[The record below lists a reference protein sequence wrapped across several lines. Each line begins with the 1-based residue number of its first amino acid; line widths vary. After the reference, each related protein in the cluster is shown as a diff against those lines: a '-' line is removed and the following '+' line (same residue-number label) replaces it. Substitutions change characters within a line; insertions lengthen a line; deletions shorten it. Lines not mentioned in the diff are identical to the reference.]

1 MAKTD
6 LVMKDLAALFQSEA
20 SKAEVRAVPSVTA
33 FDMDAIR
40 EIVKE
45 ELEKLPKAQPEPIET
60 VIEVKSPA
68 GAVKLQGVQHEKF
81 EEVLAVVSAGEPV
94 YLYGPAGTGK
104 SHIAESV
111 AKALK
116 LDFYMTNCVTQ
127 EFKLTGFVD
136 ANGHYVETSFY
147 KAFKNGGVFFLD
159 ELDGSAPE
167 ALININT
174 ALANKYFDFPGVGRV
189 EAHKDFR
196 CIAAGNTVC
205 TGATEEYTGRFAL
218 DAASM
223 DRFYFIH
230 IDYSERIENA
240 LAAGDVDLVAFAH
253 KFRESCK
260 ERNIQALF
268 TYRSISR
275 IRKLKS
281 VIPMKRL
288 LWGSL
293 FKGMDYETVSDILSD
308 MYEMEYAKAYRQ
320 DKTTTIDEIKSL
332 AA

>member
-1 MAKTD
+1 
-6 LVMKDLAALFQSEA
+6 
-20 SKAEVRAVPSVTA
+20 
-33 FDMDAIR
+33 
-40 EIVKE
+40 
-45 ELEKLPKAQPEPIET
+45 
-60 VIEVKSPA
+60 
-68 GAVKLQGVQHEKF
+68 
-81 EEVLAVVSAGEPV
+81 
-94 YLYGPAGTGK
+94 
-104 SHIAESV
+104 
-111 AKALK
+111 
-116 LDFYMTNCVTQ
+116 MTNCVTQ

-189 EAHKDFR
+189 EAHKNFR

-230 IDYSERIENA
+230 IDYSERIEKA

-320 DKTTTIDEIKSL
+320 DKTTTLDEIKSL